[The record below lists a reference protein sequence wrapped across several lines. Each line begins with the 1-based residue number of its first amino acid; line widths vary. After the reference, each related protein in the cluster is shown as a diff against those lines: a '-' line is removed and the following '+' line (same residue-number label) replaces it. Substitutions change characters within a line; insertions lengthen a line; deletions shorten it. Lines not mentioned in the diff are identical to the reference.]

1 LFGVLFIRND
11 TVVVV
16 SALSAIRPRRIVI
29 LALVER
35 ALHLRRPP
43 ARFGFGEAK
52 LLFPTFGRLM
62 PECPIL
68 RIDRVPFMLAAFFDL
83 LSEELLPIKWHGAPL
98 TEQGRLSPG
107 DGLADLGLQMSPSSR
122 QPLTARRS
130 NPNVNCADARANQ
143 WRLIKSLRCCKSD
156 TTQKYQCITATVFLL
171 AGFATIRAT
180 MIGWFS
186 YAQSDEFSIWPA
198 ARAAPLGSP
207 GARLGRRR

>member
-1 LFGVLFIRND
+1 MKRWLS
-11 TVVVV
+11 
-16 SALSAIRPRRIVI
+16 SARCRPFRPRHFVI

-52 LLFPTFGRLM
+52 LLFPTLGRLM

-83 LSEELLPIKWHGAPL
+83 LSEGLLPIKWHGAPL
-98 TEQGRLSPG
+98 TEQGRLSRG

-143 WRLIKSLRCCKSD
+143 WRLVKSLRVLQIRHYPKISMHLSNRLFAFWFCNHPRDNDWQVQLCPVRRVFD
-156 TTQKYQCITATVFLL
+156 TAC
-171 AGFATIRAT
+171 GP
-180 MIGWFS
+180 G
-186 YAQSDEFSIWPA
+186 
-198 ARAAPLGSP
+198 GSS
-207 GARLGRRR
+207 R

>member
-1 LFGVLFIRND
+1 LFGVLFIRNE

-16 SALSAIRPRRIVI
+16 SALSVIRPPPHCDP
-29 LALVER
+29 ALVER
-35 ALHLRRPP
+35 TLHLRRSP

-52 LLFPTFGRLM
+52 LLFPTLGRLM

-143 WRLIKSLRCCKSD
+143 WRLVKSLRVLQIRHYPKIS
-156 TTQKYQCITATVFLL
+156 IHHSNRP
-171 AGFATIRAT
+171 FACWFCIRAT
-180 MIGWFS
+180 MIG
-186 YAQSDEFSIWPA
+186 
-198 ARAAPLGSP
+198 
-207 GARLGRRR
+207 

>member
-1 LFGVLFIRND
+1 
-11 TVVVV
+11 
-16 SALSAIRPRRIVI
+16 
-29 LALVER
+29 
-35 ALHLRRPP
+35 
-43 ARFGFGEAK
+43 
-52 LLFPTFGRLM
+52 M

-143 WRLIKSLRCCKSD
+143 WRLVKSLRVLQIRHY
-156 TTQKYQCITATVFLL
+156 QKISILHRNRL
-171 AGFATIRAT
+171 FACWFCNHPAT

-186 YAQSDEFSIWPA
+186 YAQSDKFSIWPA